1 MWQMDEFLKLLRL
14 MVEKG
19 ASDLHVRVPNPPVLR
34 IDGRLTPLENMP
46 AITAKDA
53 ELLLEHIATPE
64 QKECFRNELEL
75 DFAYSVP
82 ELARFRVNVLR
93 QRGTISF
100 ALRLIPPEIPTIDS
114 LGLPPVLQEVIL
126 KPRGLV
132 LVTGPT
138 GSGKTTTM
146 AAMIDYLNDN
156 EARNVITIEDPIEF
170 IYENKRCLIAQR
182 DLGDDTK
189 SFDKALIHAL
199 RHDPDV
205 IIVGEMRDLATIAT
219 AIRAAETGHLVLGT
233 LHTIDAPQ
241 TIDRIIDIFPADQ
254 QQQIRLQLAQVL
266 VAVFSQ
272 TLLPRAG
279 GGQIAAVE
287 ILLASSAVRNLIR
300 EGKTFGL
307 YNAIQIGAKD
317 EMRTLDQALVSLV
330 KDGHVTQ
337 EDALLKASNPDQF
350 KDLLGFRS
358 AGVPSSSFSG
368 VNIGIID
375 E

>member
-75 DFAYSVP
+75 DFAYRVP

-126 KPRGLV
+126 KPRGLI

-330 KDGHVTQ
+330 KDGLVMQ